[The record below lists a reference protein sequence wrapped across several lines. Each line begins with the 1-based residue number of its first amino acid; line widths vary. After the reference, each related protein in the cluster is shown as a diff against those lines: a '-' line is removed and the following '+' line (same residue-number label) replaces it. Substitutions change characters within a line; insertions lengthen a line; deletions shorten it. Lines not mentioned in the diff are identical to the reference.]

1 MLLNNRWVRA
11 GGSLREK
18 PISIQFRE
26 DWQSAKG
33 SGLYGVCVQIAWNA
47 ESRDDSSGFPS
58 TDEQER
64 ILAFTEQLQLVLE
77 KQADSVVAMMIT
89 HDGIN
94 QWIIYTRDLDV
105 LKKHLDEVPTTN
117 GLYPI
122 EVVADEDKG
131 WDTFVQVH
139 DRIVNEEP

>member
-26 DWQSAKG
+26 DWQSAMD

-58 TDEQER
+58 TDEQAR

-122 EVVADEDKG
+122 EVVADEDKA

-139 DRIVNEEP
+139 NRIVNEEP